1 MSRRST
7 NEVPHLSVNV
17 TSRQFIENKFH
28 YYRWMLE
35 EAPVCQGRLSVLR
48 VYLLAGYDDCASVLR
63 DPRLVRNR
71 TTATGGGRFP
81 VPLPK
86 RLAPMISSMITND
99 DPVHR
104 RQRTLVAKA
113 FTPKALSKLSE
124 RIEALTHELLDE
136 AERQN
141 TVDLIPAYSL
151 PIPVTVIR
159 EMLGVDEAD
168 MPKFRSG
175 LRALSEGFSGWSL
188 LRTLLFDM
196 PRMLDFVED
205 LIERKRSVPRDDI
218 LTGLIQAEADGEKLS
233 REELVSM
240 AILLIVAGYETTVHL
255 ITNAVLTL
263 LQHPE
268 QLEALKADWTLLD
281 PAVEEL
287 LRYAGPVHG
296 TKPNYAVED
305 IEIRGARIPKGAAV
319 VPILGAA
326 NRDPRVFANP
336 EVFDIRRPPKKQL
349 GFGHGPHY
357 CLGAA
362 LARLETRIAIKTL
375 FERFP
380 NLRLAVP
387 AEELELQPVPMWHR
401 YARLP
406 VILRPG
412 GRHPAPASSLAE

>member
-1 MSRRST
+1 MSRRAT
-7 NEVPHLSVNV
+7 HEVPRLSVNV
-17 TSRQFIENKFH
+17 TSRQFIEDKFR
-28 YYRWMLE
+28 YYRWMHE

-48 VYLLAGYDDCASVLR
+48 VFFLAGYDDCVSALR

-71 TTATGGGRFP
+71 TTATGGGRLP
-81 VPLPK
+81 LPLPK
-86 RLAPMISSMITND
+86 GLTPMISSMITND

-113 FTPKALSKLSE
+113 FTPRALGKLSE
-124 RIEALTHELLDE
+124 RIESLTHELLDE

-141 TVDLIPAYSL
+141 TVDLLQAYSL

-159 EMLGVDEAD
+159 EMLGLDEAD

-175 LRALSEGFSGWSL
+175 LRALSEGFNGWAI

-196 PRMLDFVED
+196 PRTVSLVEE
-205 LIERKRSVPRDDI
+205 LIERKRSDPRDDI

-263 LQHPE
+263 LQHSE
-268 QLEALKADWTLLD
+268 QLEALKADTTLLD

-305 IEIRGARIPKGAAV
+305 IEIRGVRIPKGAPV
-319 VPILGAA
+319 IPILGAA
-326 NRDPRVFANP
+326 NRDPAVFAHP

-349 GFGHGPHY
+349 GFGHGPHH

-362 LARLETRIAIKTL
+362 LARLETRVALKTL

-380 NLRLAVP
+380 NMRLAVP
-387 AEELELQPVPMWHR
+387 AGELKLQSLPLWHR
-401 YARLP
+401 YERLP
-406 VILRPG
+406 VVLRP
-412 GRHPAPASSLAE
+412 

>member
-1 MSRRST
+1 MSRRSA
-7 NEVPHLSVNV
+7 NDVPRLSVNV

-35 EAPVCQGRLSVLR
+35 EAPVCQGRLSVLH
-48 VYLLAGYDDCASVLR
+48 VFFLAGYDDCVSALR

-71 TTATGGGRFP
+71 ATATGGGRFP
-81 VPLPK
+81 IPLPK
-86 RLAPMISSMITND
+86 RVAPVMSSMITSD

-113 FTPKALSKLSE
+113 FTPRALSKLSE
-124 RIEALTHELLDE
+124 RIEALTHELLDA

-159 EMLGVDEAD
+159 EMLGIDEAD

-175 LRALSEGFSGWSL
+175 LRALSEGFSGWAI
-188 LRTLLFDM
+188 LRTLFFDM
-196 PRMLDFVED
+196 PRTVDFVEE
-205 LIERKRSVPRDDI
+205 LIERKRAVPEDDI
-218 LTGLIQAEADGEKLS
+218 LTGLIQAEAAGEKLS

-240 AILLIVAGYETTVHL
+240 AILLIIAGYETTVHL
-255 ITNAVLTL
+255 ITNAVMAL

-268 QLEALKADWTLLD
+268 QLEALKADGTLID
-281 PAVEEL
+281 SAVEEI

-296 TKPNYAVED
+296 TKPNYAMED
-305 IEIRGARIPKGAAV
+305 IEIRGARIPKGSAV
-319 VPILGAA
+319 IPILGAA
-326 NRDPRVFANP
+326 NRDPAVFANP
-336 EVFDIRRPPKKQL
+336 EVFDIRRDPKRQL
-349 GFGHGPHY
+349 GFGHGPHH

-375 FERFP
+375 FDRFP

-387 AEELELQPVPMWHR
+387 VEELKLESLPLWHR
-401 YARLP
+401 YERLP
-406 VILRPG
+406 VVLRP
-412 GRHPAPASSLAE
+412 